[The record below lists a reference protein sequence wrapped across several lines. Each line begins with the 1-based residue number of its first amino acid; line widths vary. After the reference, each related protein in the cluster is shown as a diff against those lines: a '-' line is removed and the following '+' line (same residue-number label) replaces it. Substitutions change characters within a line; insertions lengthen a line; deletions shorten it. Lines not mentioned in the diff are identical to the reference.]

1 MSSHMGKMYDV
12 LLYMMSSSTKVEE
25 IRYKFVMKD
34 VHILIIEYEKFGS
47 HGTAWNIELLDLLF
61 HSPFALP

>member
-1 MSSHMGKMYDV
+1 
-12 LLYMMSSSTKVEE
+12 MSSSTKVEE